1 MEAPKLLNYGN
12 EATVLADYLN
22 THMYN
27 YTLHT
32 QRMVEKSRKRSTMIV
47 AKKGLKSIIVNGCKL
62 IALQLFYLSRE
73 HSRQKGEGHL
83 VEVAAFPWAHF
94 GML

>member
-62 IALQLFYLSRE
+62 IALLIYLTSTAVR
-73 HSRQKGEGHL
+73 RGKDI
-83 VEVAAFPWAHF
+83 W
-94 GML
+94 